1 MAAIKLSKEQAALL
15 RSCMVRENSRYLK
28 GNERF
33 PFHRVLCYNREL
45 WTANGRNAVMMKVN
59 FDQDALCQLKGT
71 TLVVDEDQTQQW
83 AAVGGKSMKW
93 WWDRLLSM
101 EDGLRA
107 RLTIKRR
114 HISALQLQVA
124 LHKIGATVDF
134 VAAASLFRAL
144 DGFSSRW
151 TFYTSEHEY
160 SPVWLINWAGN
171 MHAVISQYDYEAVER
186 SLVLSSNNTGNP
198 SLPIYLPPS
207 SGNTPPQ

>member
-1 MAAIKLSKEQAALL
+1 MAAIELSKEQAALL

-45 WTANGRNAVMMKVN
+45 WTSNGRNAVMVRTR

-71 TLVVDEDQTQQW
+71 TLVLDKDQTQQW
-83 AAVGGKSMKW
+83 VTAGSKSMEW

-107 RLTIKRR
+107 RLTIKRMC
-114 HISALQLQVA
+114 ISALQLQVA

-144 DGFSSRW
+144 DGLSSRW
-151 TFYTSEHEY
+151 TVYTSEHEY
-160 SPVWLINWAGN
+160 SPVWLINGVSDIRVA
-171 MHAVISQYDYEAVER
+171 ISQYDYEAVER

-198 SLPIYLPPS
+198 SFPIYQLPT
-207 SGNTPPQ
+207 SGNTQPQ